1 MSKLSGSASRCG
13 VGGREKG
20 SECSGWDVTGTR
32 QERRLSAAHAV
43 SGKASV
49 GRVVGGC
56 ALRECTLKLGGF
68 QLPSQSGRKYNDTV
82 KWSQT

>member
-32 QERRLSAAHAV
+32 QERRLSAAQCLSPDAE
-43 SGKASV
+43 
-49 GRVVGGC
+49 GG
-56 ALRECTLKLGGF
+56 
-68 QLPSQSGRKYNDTV
+68 S
-82 KWSQT
+82 